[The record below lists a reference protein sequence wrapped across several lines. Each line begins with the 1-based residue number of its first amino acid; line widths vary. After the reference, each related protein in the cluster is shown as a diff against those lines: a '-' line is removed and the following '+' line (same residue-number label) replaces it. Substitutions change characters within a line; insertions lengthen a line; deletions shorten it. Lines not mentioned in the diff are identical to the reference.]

1 MRRIGRASAVLVAAM
16 ACLSFSAVGASASSA
31 ATAQPASHALQVSS
45 SAAHEAAAQASGAV
59 QRLAALHGAQAV
71 VPDALGAVI
80 CQGDVCIQSQC
91 AHCDT
96 QSIRVWAN
104 TTTFTGHFEIIYACS
119 MAGCVDRNSPNATW
133 KAHGTGHTFGGVPAA
148 AGNGRAKAW
157 KGGPPWHALGD
168 VTFYLL

>member
-16 ACLSFSAVGASASSA
+16 ACLSFSVAAASASSA
-31 ATAQPASHALQVSS
+31 ATAQPASHALQASS
-45 SAAHEAAAQASGAV
+45 SAAHEAAALAPGAV
-59 QRLAALHGAQAV
+59 ARLAVSHGAQVAA
-71 VPDALGAVI
+71 PDALGAVI
-80 CQGDVCIQSQC
+80 CQGDVCVQSQC

-119 MAGCVDRNSPNATW
+119 DNHCIDRNSPNATW

-148 AGNGRAKAW
+148 AGNASAKAW
-157 KGGPPWHALGD
+157 KGGPPWNAIGN
-168 VTFYLL
+168 VSFYLI